1 MTEASRP
8 RRRRAAA
15 PPQATLHPQAVTAQ
29 PAADLTLLRA
39 LAGLLQR
46 LEASRLRVSAEQY
59 RAVARQLAQALSDVH
74 ADAALHALLDANP
87 AAAEIYENQ
96 NYRHA
101 GLCRCALEL
110 ALWSEFLA
118 REVLH
123 KAALCA
129 REKPL
134 R

>member
-1 MTEASRP
+1 M
-8 RRRRAAA
+8 
-15 PPQATLHPQAVTAQ
+15 
-29 PAADLTLLRA
+29 
-39 LAGLLQR
+39 LQR

-59 RAVARQLAQALSDVH
+59 RAVARQLAQALSDVK
-74 ADAALHALLDANP
+74 ADASLHALLDAHP
-87 AAAEIYENQ
+87 AAAETYENQ

-101 GLCRCALEL
+101 GLCRCPLEL